1 MDKAEALWR
10 QRCSDAAIRRAV
22 EFMKLQDT
30 LMAHD
35 ADADANMAVW
45 LSKTQGA
52 TPENYQ
58 IYINCVK
65 ESYLDPEYDEYRK
78 KSAFGREL
86 RIDVD
91 ALPPVPAPP
100 VPAAPGAAD
109 PGYEDSLKQAKAL
122 LAKCASRACTDGAFN
137 RGRGRGLRVLPSMCF
152 EPVSQH
158 SYRSRPAADAPQP
171 GQQGQR
177 QKGQGREGHQC

>member
-10 QRCSDAAIRRAV
+10 QRCSDAALKQAV

-78 KSAFGREL
+78 KSAFGRAM
-86 RIDVD
+86 RIDIDID
-91 ALPPVPAPP
+91 ASAP

-109 PGYEDSLKQAKAL
+109 PEYEDSLEQAKAL
-122 LAKCASRACTDGAFN
+122 LAKSASRARTDGAFN

>member
-1 MDKAEALWR
+1 
-10 QRCSDAAIRRAV
+10 
-22 EFMKLQDT
+22 MKLQDT

-78 KSAFGREL
+78 KSAFGRAL
-86 RIDVD
+86 RRDDIDD
-91 ALPPVPAPP
+91 LAP

-109 PGYEDSLKQAKAL
+109 PLYEDSLKQAKAL
-122 LAKCASRACTDGAFN
+122 LAKGASRACTDGAFN

-171 GQQGQR
+171 GQR
-177 QKGQGREGHQC
+177 SKTCR